1 MASVAEP
8 AQSREGC
15 LGAVGQAEGPAM
27 TSPDALTDL
36 LDTYLDVLGLASIIV
51 VVVWLVW
58 EAFRY
63 LFGGSQRRQKT
74 GAARGERGPVKDDER
89 Q

>member
-1 MASVAEP
+1 
-8 AQSREGC
+8 
-15 LGAVGQAEGPAM
+15 M

-63 LFGGSQRRQKT
+63 LFSGSQRRQKT
-74 GAARGERGPVKDDER
+74 SATRGERGPVKDDEQR
-89 Q
+89 

>member
-1 MASVAEP
+1 
-8 AQSREGC
+8 
-15 LGAVGQAEGPAM
+15 M

-63 LFGGSQRRQKT
+63 LFGGSQGGRKT
-74 GAARGERGPVKDDER
+74 SAARGERGPVRDDER
-89 Q
+89 R

>member
-1 MASVAEP
+1 
-8 AQSREGC
+8 
-15 LGAVGQAEGPAM
+15 M

-74 GAARGERGPVKDDER
+74 SAVRGEHGRVKDDER
-89 Q
+89 R

>member
-1 MASVAEP
+1 
-8 AQSREGC
+8 
-15 LGAVGQAEGPAM
+15 M

-74 GAARGERGPVKDDER
+74 SAARGERGPVKDDER
-89 Q
+89 R